1 MLLKTIAAA
10 VLCMFM
16 SSVAS
21 VAQEQPMTIERAEQL
36 LAVLGQAQQ
45 CIGLVATAGDHDEQK
60 RIDEVFNIA
69 GRELVTALFR
79 GQVKINEPWGLPD
92 CLIVPV
98 TLPPPQ
104 SSNQTDEA
112 FRVGLRV
119 GSAWTSCYQ
128 DVRDDLNEAVPP
140 PQQMTQET
148 MEKWID
154 DQSFKAQIMMRER
167 GCALVQL
174 PN

>member
-1 MLLKTIAAA
+1 MHFKNVAAA
-10 VLCMFM
+10 VAFVFT
-16 SSVAS
+16 SSAAS
-21 VAQEQPMTIERAEQL
+21 VAQEQPITVERANQL

-45 CIGLVATAGDHDEQK
+45 CISLATMAGDPDEQK

-79 GQVKINEPWGLPD
+79 GQVTINEPWGLPD

-119 GSAWTSCYQ
+119 GSAWSSCYQ